1 MGWRTTGDVT
11 EFLAAAGDFLRGER
25 ARNTVFL
32 TVTET
37 MRANP
42 GKYRGNADAGPG
54 GLPLFGWW
62 SPGEGTGEGAGEG
75 TGEGHRAKAAVRGA
89 FLHTPPFPVL
99 LSAIP
104 AEAAVSL
111 ATDTLAGR
119 PMNGVNAY
127 PETATAFGDAWR
139 EMTGGQVGADMLTRL
154 YRLAEL
160 SWPDPLPDGA
170 PRLAAQGD
178 AALLTEWFAAFTRE
192 TSPPGAADASDPSAA
207 VAERLSY
214 LGVTLWEA
222 DGEPVSLAGVTRQV
236 AGMVRIGPVYTPPD
250 RRGHGYGTAVT
261 AAVSHRVRAVG
272 AEEVLLYTDLA
283 NPVSNSIYQRIGYQP
298 VEDRVMLSFTPL
310 GSAP

>member
-1 MGWRTTGDVT
+1 MGWRTTGDVA

-42 GKYRGNADAGPG
+42 GQHRGNTDADPA

-62 SPGEGTGEGAGEG
+62 SPGEGPGEG
-75 TGEGHRAKAAVRGA
+75 TGEGHRARAAVRGA
-89 FLHTPPFPVL
+89 FMHTPPFPVL
-99 LSAIP
+99 LSAVP

-111 ATDTLAGR
+111 AKQTLAGR
-119 PMNGVNAY
+119 PMAGLNAY
-127 PETATAFGDAWR
+127 AETAAAFGDAWR
-139 EMTGGQVGADMLTRL
+139 EVTGGRVGVHTRMRL

-170 PRLAAQGD
+170 PRLAAGGD
-178 AALLTEWFAAFTRE
+178 AALLTDWFGAFNREASPAA
-192 TSPPGAADASDPSAA
+192 AADKAGLSAA

-214 LGVTLWEA
+214 QGVTLWEA

-236 AGMVRIGPVYTPPD
+236 AGMVRVGPVYTPPG

-261 AAVSHRVRAVG
+261 AAVSQRALAAG

-283 NPVSNSIYQRIGYQP
+283 NPVSNSIYQRIGYRP

>member
-1 MGWRTTGDVT
+1 MGWRTTGDVA

-25 ARNTVFL
+25 VRNTVFL
-32 TVTET
+32 TVAEA

-42 GKYRGNADAGPG
+42 GQRRGNTHA

-62 SPGEGTGEGAGEG
+62 SAGEG
-75 TGEGHRAKAAVRGA
+75 HGAKATPCGA

-99 LSAIP
+99 LSAVP

-111 ATDTLAGR
+111 AKQALAGR
-119 PMNGVNAY
+119 LLTGVNAY
-127 PETATAFGDAWR
+127 PETAKAFGDAWR
-139 EMTGGQVGADMLTRL
+139 EMTGDRVGVHTRTRL
-154 YRLAEL
+154 YRLTEL

-283 NPVSNSIYQRIGYQP
+283 NPVSNSIYQRIGYRP

>member
-1 MGWRTTGDVT
+1 MGWRTTGDVA

-25 ARNTVFL
+25 VRNTVFL
-32 TVTET
+32 TVAEA

-42 GKYRGNADAGPG
+42 GQRRGNTHA

-62 SPGEGTGEGAGEG
+62 SAGEG
-75 TGEGHRAKAAVRGA
+75 HGAKATPCGA

-99 LSAIP
+99 LSAVP

-111 ATDTLAGR
+111 AKQALAGR
-119 PMNGVNAY
+119 LLTGVNAY
-127 PETATAFGDAWR
+127 PETAKAFGDAWR
-139 EMTGGQVGADMLTRL
+139 EMTGDRVGVHTRTRL
-154 YRLAEL
+154 YRLTEL

-178 AALLTEWFAAFTRE
+178 AALLTDWFCAFTRE
-192 TSPPGAADASDPSAA
+192 ASPPGGGEGADPSAA

-261 AAVSHRVRAVG
+261 AAVSQRARAAG
-272 AEEVLLYTDLA
+272 AEELLLYTDLA
-283 NPVSNSIYQRIGYQP
+283 NPVSNSIYQHIGYRP

>member
-1 MGWRTTGDVT
+1 MGWRTTGDVA

-42 GKYRGNADAGPG
+42 GQYRGAADASPA

-62 SPGEGTGEGAGEG
+62 SRGN
-75 TGEGHRAKAAVRGA
+75 GHRAEAAVRGA

-99 LSAIP
+99 LSAVP
-104 AEAAVSL
+104 VEAAVSL
-111 ATDTLAGR
+111 AKDTLAGR
-119 PMNGVNAY
+119 PMSGVNAY

-139 EMTGGQVGADMLTRL
+139 EVTGGQVGVHTLTRL

-178 AALLTEWFAAFTRE
+178 AELLTDWFGAFNRE
-192 TSPPGAADASDPSAA
+192 ASPGGAADKAGLSAA

-214 LGVTLWEA
+214 RGVTLWEA

-261 AAVSHRVRAVG
+261 AAVSQRVLAAG

-283 NPVSNSIYQRIGYQP
+283 NPVSNSIYQRIGYRP

>member
-1 MGWRTTGDVT
+1 
-11 EFLAAAGDFLRGER
+11 
-25 ARNTVFL
+25 VFL

-42 GKYRGNADAGPG
+42 GQYCGNTDAGPA

-62 SPGEGTGEGAGEG
+62 SPGEGHR
-75 TGEGHRAKAAVRGA
+75 EGHRAKATVRGA
-89 FLHTPPFPVL
+89 FLHTPPFPLL
-99 LSAIP
+99 LSAVP

-111 ATDTLAGR
+111 AKDTLAGR
-119 PMNGVNAY
+119 PLSGVNAY
-127 PETATAFGDAWR
+127 PETAAAFGDTWR
-139 EMTGGQVGADMLTRL
+139 EMTGGQVGVHTRTRL
-154 YRLAEL
+154 YRLAGL

-178 AALLTEWFAAFTRE
+178 AGLLADWFGAFNRE
-192 TSPPGAADASDPSAA
+192 ASPAGVADKAGLSAA

-222 DGEPVSLAGVTRQV
+222 NGEPVSLAGVTRQV

-261 AAVSHRVRAVG
+261 AAVSQRVLAAG

-283 NPVSNSIYQRIGYQP
+283 NPVSNSIYQRIGYRP

>member
-1 MGWRTTGDVT
+1 MGWRTTGDVA

-42 GKYRGNADAGPG
+42 GQYRGNPDAGPA

-62 SPGEGTGEGAGEG
+62 SRGEGTG
-75 TGEGHRAKAAVRGA
+75 AKAAVRGA

-99 LSAIP
+99 LSAVP
-104 AEAAVSL
+104 AAAAVSL
-111 ATDTLAGR
+111 ARDTLAGR
-119 PMNGVNAY
+119 PMSGVNAY
-127 PETATAFGDAWR
+127 PETATAFGGAWR
-139 EMTGGQVGADMLTRL
+139 EMTGGQVGAHTLTRL

-178 AALLTEWFAAFTRE
+178 AALLTDWFAAFTRE
-192 TSPPGAADASDPSAA
+192 VSPPGAADASDPSAA

-222 DGEPVSLAGVTRQV
+222 DGEAVSLAGVTRQV

-261 AAVSHRVRAVG
+261 AAVSQRVLAAG

-283 NPVSNSIYQRIGYQP
+283 NPVSNSIYQRIGYRP